1 MNRWKHLTT
10 LALVA
15 GALAG
20 CGGGDGGSKP
30 DGAQSEAVTPV
41 SEMKPGE
48 KFSMETPLE
57 VEGSQVSH
65 YVVYGVTPTGALV
78 DSSQPGLLDGVRVSI
93 LESVQRNGG
102 DSAVQGSSGS
112 GASTFVDPASLRRKQ
127 VEFYQQLWN
136 AMAEHE
142 GTRDPQAILAEID
155 DLDGRIVD
163 LMDDV
168 GASGVTLQQ
177 YLDFYD
183 RMDEMPA
190 FASKQLPELNLREA
204 LAAQDNASVFD
215 ETPPA
220 CGPGLTRVVS
230 QSGLYSYCR
239 TGTAQV
245 KAQAK
250 VSTLASSSVL
260 SEKGEPS
267 IAGILKSSLSNE
279 DLMALMLRVQ
289 QERSGLL
296 EQQLK
301 AEMEAVQAK
310 NARAQDLQQ
319 ALSQNGQNDQLW
331 RDFCAQKANVDMD
344 CTGKDAAGFGVV
356 MVNRVK
362 TMIDSSGNSQQMDM
376 LRLQNLS
383 AKRNEAFEQMTA
395 LIKKMQDVRSSI
407 IGNMR

>member
-1 MNRWKHLTT
+1 MNRWKHITT

-15 GALAG
+15 GALVG

-48 KFSMETPLE
+48 RFSMETPLE

-102 DSAVQGSSGS
+102 DSAVQGS

-260 SEKGEPS
+260 SEQGEPS

-279 DLMALMLRVQ
+279 ELMALMLGMQ

-296 EQQLK
+296 EQQIK
-301 AEMEAVQAK
+301 AQMEKEQAR
-310 NARAQDLQQ
+310 NARIQDLQQ
-319 ALSQNGQNDQLW
+319 ALSQNGKDDQLW
-331 RDFCAQKANVDMD
+331 RDFCAQKTNLDLD
-344 CTGKDAAGFGVV
+344 CAGKDASGFGVV
-356 MVNRVK
+356 MFNQVK
-362 TMIDSSGNSQQMDM
+362 TVMDSLSPFQQMDM
-376 LRLQNLS
+376 LRLQSAL
-383 AKRNEAFEQMTA
+383 AKRNEAFEQMAA
-395 LIKKMQDVRSSI
+395 LIRKMQDARTSI

>member
-1 MNRWKHLTT
+1 MNRWTHLGA

-15 GALAG
+15 GALVG

-48 KFSMETPLE
+48 RFSMETPLE

-102 DSAVQGSSGS
+102 DSAVQGS

-220 CGPGLTRVVS
+220 CAAGLTRVVS

-260 SEKGEPS
+260 SEQGEPS

-279 DLMALMLRVQ
+279 ELMALMLGMQ

-296 EQQLK
+296 EQQIK
-301 AEMEAVQAK
+301 AQIEKEQAR
-310 NARAQDLQQ
+310 NARIQDLQQ
-319 ALSQNGQNDQLW
+319 ALSLNGKDDQLW
-331 RDFCAQKANVDMD
+331 RDFCAQKANLDLD
-344 CTGKDAAGFGVV
+344 CAGKDASGFGVV
-356 MVNRVK
+356 MFNQVK
-362 TMIDSSGNSQQMDM
+362 TVMDSLSPSLQIDM
-376 LRLQNLS
+376 LRLQSAL
-383 AKRNEAFEQMTA
+383 AKRNEAFEQMAA
-395 LIKKMQDVRSSI
+395 LIRKMQDARTSI

>member
-1 MNRWKHLTT
+1 MNRWKHITT

-15 GALAG
+15 GALVG

-48 KFSMETPLE
+48 RFSMETPLE

-102 DSAVQGSSGS
+102 DSAVQGS

-220 CGPGLTRVVS
+220 CAAGLTRVVS

-260 SEKGEPS
+260 SEQGEPS

-279 DLMALMLRVQ
+279 ELMALMLGMQ

-296 EQQLK
+296 EQQIK
-301 AEMEAVQAK
+301 AQMEKEQAR
-310 NARAQDLQQ
+310 NARIQDLQQ
-319 ALSQNGQNDQLW
+319 ALSQNGKDDQLW
-331 RDFCAQKANVDMD
+331 RDFCAQKTNLDLD
-344 CTGKDAAGFGVV
+344 CAGKDASGFGVV
-356 MVNRVK
+356 MFNQVK
-362 TMIDSSGNSQQMDM
+362 TVMDSLSPFQQMDM
-376 LRLQNLS
+376 LRLQSAL
-383 AKRNEAFEQMTA
+383 AKRNEAFEQMAA
-395 LIKKMQDVRSSI
+395 LIRKMQDARTSI

>member
-1 MNRWKHLTT
+1 MNRWTHLGA

-15 GALAG
+15 GALVG

-48 KFSMETPLE
+48 RFSMETPLE

-102 DSAVQGSSGS
+102 DSAVQGS

-220 CGPGLTRVVS
+220 CAAGLTRVVS
-230 QSGLYSYCR
+230 RSSLYSYCR

-245 KAQAK
+245 KGQAK

-260 SEKGEPS
+260 SEQGEPS

-279 DLMALMLRVQ
+279 DLMALMLGMQ

-296 EQQLK
+296 EQQIK
-301 AEMEAVQAK
+301 AQIEKEQAR
-310 NARAQDLQQ
+310 NARIQDLQQ
-319 ALSQNGQNDQLW
+319 ALSLNGKDDQLW
-331 RDFCAQKANVDMD
+331 RDFCAQKANLDLD
-344 CTGKDAAGFGVV
+344 CAGKDASGFGVV
-356 MVNRVK
+356 MFNQVK
-362 TMIDSSGNSQQMDM
+362 TVMDSLSPSQQIDM
-376 LRLQNLS
+376 LRLQSAL
-383 AKRNEAFEQMTA
+383 AKRNEAYEQMTA
-395 LIKKMQDVRSSI
+395 LIRRMQDVRTSI

>member
-1 MNRWKHLTT
+1 MNRWTHLGA

-15 GALAG
+15 GALVG

-102 DSAVQGSSGS
+102 DSAVQGS

-220 CGPGLTRVVS
+220 CAAGLTRVVS

-245 KAQAK
+245 KGQAK

-260 SEKGEPS
+260 SEQGEPS

-279 DLMALMLRVQ
+279 ELMALMLGMQ

-296 EQQLK
+296 EQQIK
-301 AEMEAVQAK
+301 AQMEKEQAR
-310 NARAQDLQQ
+310 NARIQDLQQ
-319 ALSQNGQNDQLW
+319 ALSQNGKDDQLW
-331 RDFCAQKANVDMD
+331 RDFCAQKANLDLD
-344 CTGKDAAGFGVV
+344 CAGKDASGFGVV
-356 MVNRVK
+356 MFNQVK
-362 TMIDSSGNSQQMDM
+362 TVMDSLSPSLQIDM
-376 LRLQNLS
+376 LRLQSAL
-383 AKRNEAFEQMTA
+383 AKRNEAFEQMAA
-395 LIKKMQDVRSSI
+395 LIRKMQDARTSI

>member
-1 MNRWKHLTT
+1 MMRWTHLGT

-15 GALAG
+15 GALLG
-20 CGGGDGGSKP
+20 CGGGDGANKP
-30 DGAQSEAVTPV
+30 EGAKSEAVTPV

-48 KFSMETPLE
+48 KFAMETPLE
-57 VEGSQVSH
+57 VKGSQVSH
-65 YVVYGVTPTGALV
+65 YVVYGVTPEGALV

-112 GASTFVDPASLRRKQ
+112 GAATFVDPARLQRKQ
-127 VEFYQQLWN
+127 VAFYQQLWN

-168 GASGVTLQQ
+168 AASGVTLQQ

-204 LAAQDNASVFD
+204 LASQDNASVFD

-220 CGPGLTRVVS
+220 CAVGLTRVVS

-239 TGTAQV
+239 IAAAQV
-245 KAQAK
+245 KVQAK
-250 VSTLASSSVL
+250 ASVLASSVQ
-260 SEKGEPS
+260 SEPEEAN
-267 IAGILKSSLSNE
+267 IAGILKANPTGVSIE
-279 DLMALMLRVQ
+279 EMLLQVQ
-289 QERSGLL
+289 QRRADLL
-296 EQQLK
+296 ETQLREQIE
-301 AEMEAVQAK
+301 AEQAK
-310 NARAQDLQQ
+310 NARTQGLQQ
-319 ALSQNGQNDQLW
+319 ALSQNGQDDQRW
-331 RDFCAQKANVDMD
+331 RDFCAQKTNLDLD
-344 CTGKDAAGFGVV
+344 CAGKDVAGFGVV

-362 TMIDSSGNSQQMDM
+362 TMLDSLNPSQQIDM
-376 LRLQNLS
+376 LRLQSLS

-395 LIKKMQDVRSSI
+395 WIKKMQDVRSSI

>member
-1 MNRWKHLTT
+1 MNRWKHITT

-15 GALAG
+15 GALVG

-48 KFSMETPLE
+48 RFSMETPLE

-102 DSAVQGSSGS
+102 DSAVQGS

-245 KAQAK
+245 KVQAK

-260 SEKGEPS
+260 SEQGEPS

-279 DLMALMLRVQ
+279 ELMALMLGMQ

-296 EQQLK
+296 EQQIK
-301 AEMEAVQAK
+301 AQMEKEQAR
-310 NARAQDLQQ
+310 NARIQDLQQ
-319 ALSQNGQNDQLW
+319 ALSQNGKDDQLW
-331 RDFCAQKANVDMD
+331 RDFCAQKTNLDLD
-344 CTGKDAAGFGVV
+344 CAGKDASGFGVV
-356 MVNRVK
+356 MFNQVK
-362 TMIDSSGNSQQMDM
+362 TVMDSLSPSQQIDM
-376 LRLQNLS
+376 LRLQSAL
-383 AKRNEAFEQMTA
+383 AKRNEAFEQMAA
-395 LIKKMQDVRSSI
+395 LIRKMQDARTSI

>member
-15 GALAG
+15 GALVG

-48 KFSMETPLE
+48 RFSMETPLE

-102 DSAVQGSSGS
+102 DSAVQGS

-220 CGPGLTRVVS
+220 CAAGLTRVVS
-230 QSGLYSYCR
+230 RSSLYSYCR

-245 KAQAK
+245 KGQAK

-260 SEKGEPS
+260 SEQGEPS

-279 DLMALMLRVQ
+279 ELMALMLGMQ

-296 EQQLK
+296 EQQIK
-301 AEMEAVQAK
+301 AQMEKEQAR
-310 NARAQDLQQ
+310 NARIQDLQQ
-319 ALSQNGQNDQLW
+319 ALSQNGKDDQLW
-331 RDFCAQKANVDMD
+331 RDFCAQKTNLDLD
-344 CTGKDAAGFGVV
+344 CAGKDASGFGVV
-356 MVNRVK
+356 MFNQVK
-362 TMIDSSGNSQQMDM
+362 TVMDSLSPSQQIDM
-376 LRLQNLS
+376 LRLQSAL
-383 AKRNEAFEQMTA
+383 AKRNEAYEQMTA
-395 LIKKMQDVRSSI
+395 LIRRMQDVRTSI